1 MSVMTPEQSTFEA
14 ETCGRCGGS
23 GNYSFNQIDG
33 TRCYGCGGSGIKL
46 TKRGVAARAFY
57 RDSQMMPVA
66 DLQPGMFVWDDT
78 YGFKPKFLPVLS
90 IKPSKS
96 FCEADGVRRYY
107 INIETR
113 RCSHGVFPDSQVRAV
128 RNEAERQAQ
137 LAAAL
142 AYQSTLNKLGKP
154 LKRAAAQHAALEA

>member
-46 TKRGVAARAFY
+46 TKRGAAARAFY
-57 RDSQMMPVA
+57 RESQMMPVA

-78 YGFKPKFLPVLS
+78 PGFKPKFLPILS
-90 IKPSKS
+90 VAPGKS
-96 FCEADGVRRYY
+96 YSESDGVRHYHT
-107 INIETR
+107 IIETR
-113 RCSHGVFPDSQVRAV
+113 RCSHGVLSDARVRAV

-142 AYQSTLNKLGKP
+142 AHQSTLNKLGKP
-154 LKRAAAQHAALEA
+154 LKRAAAAA